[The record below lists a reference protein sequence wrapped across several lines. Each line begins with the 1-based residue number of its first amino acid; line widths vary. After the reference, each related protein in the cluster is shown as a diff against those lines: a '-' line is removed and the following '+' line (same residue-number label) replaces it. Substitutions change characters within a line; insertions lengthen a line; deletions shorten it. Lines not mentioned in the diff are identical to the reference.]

1 MQLPLYKILK
11 NGIRA
16 KLDRMHSEEQE
27 EVRKLLNLVIV
38 EGKTYPQ
45 NQLLSQS
52 EFVNYWL
59 SLDAFVVKV
68 ESEFTIYDPKEIL
81 GAFYLKPNFPGW
93 CSHICNAGFIVQ
105 PQMRGQGIGRFMGE
119 AMLEIAASLGF
130 EAVMFN
136 LVFASNIASINL
148 WKSLE
153 FETIG
158 RIKNGVKLDAGEV
171 VDALI
176 MYRQL

>member
-27 EVRKLLNLVIV
+27 EERKLLNLVIV

-68 ESEFTIYDPKEIL
+68 ESEFTIYEPIVETR
-81 GAFYLKPNFPGW
+81 NFASLHSGR

-119 AMLEIAASLGF
+119 AMLEIAGSLGF